1 MRYFCAGMRCGD
13 HVMNDNQKKA
23 AVDYA
28 AGMRY
33 KDIAEKYDVSLNTV
47 KSWRKRNGWS
57 RGAPSSKKGAPKT
70 SERVH
75 PKNVPKVIED
85 SDATEKQK
93 LFAQYYLERFNGT
106 WAYMKAYKVNAD
118 TARASAPRLLANVSV
133 RTMIDELKA
142 EQAAE
147 LHMTKMD
154 VLNEA
159 ARQMTANIGDYID
172 FGSKEVPVTDKQGR
186 KVIDSA
192 TGKPRMKRVSRVTLR
207 DKSEV
212 DTSLLKSVRVGKDG
226 VIVEIND
233 PQKAMDMLLKNLP
246 DIVIDSGSDDDGF
259 LTAIDK
265 ASDKV
270 WSDDDGTD

>member
-1 MRYFCAGMRCGD
+1 MRCGD

-28 AGMRY
+28 AGMKY

-57 RGAPSSKKGAPKT
+57 RGAPSNKKGAPKKN
-70 SERVH
+70 ERVH
-75 PKNVPKVIED
+75 PKNVPKVIEK

-93 LFAQYYLERFNGT
+93 MFALYYLQRFNAT
-106 WAYMKAYKVNAD
+106 WAYMQAYGGKYTVANVEG
-118 TARASAPRLLANVSV
+118 PRLLVNPSIKS
-133 RTMIDELKA
+133 MIDELKK

-154 VLNEA
+154 VLNLA
-159 ARQMTANIGDYID
+159 ARQATANIGDYVD
-172 FGSKEVPVTDKQGR
+172 FGSKEVPMTDKQGH
-186 KVIDSA
+186 KVIDPV

-246 DIVIDSGSDDDGF
+246 DTVIATGNDDDGF
-259 LTAIDK
+259 LTAIDEAGEK
-265 ASDKV
+265 A
-270 WSDDDGTD
+270 WGDDDGSS

>member
-1 MRYFCAGMRCGD
+1 
-13 HVMNDNQKKA
+13 MNDNQKKA

-28 AGMRY
+28 AGMKY
-33 KDIAEKYDVSLNTV
+33 KDIAEKYGVSLNTV

-57 RGAPSSKKGAPKT
+57 RGAPLNKKGAPKT

-75 PKNVPKVIED
+75 PKNVPKVIEK

-93 LFAQYYLERFNGT
+93 MFALYYLQRFNAT
-106 WAYMKAYKVNAD
+106 WAYMQAYGGKYTVANVEG
-118 TARASAPRLLANVSV
+118 PRLLVNPSIKS
-133 RTMIDELKA
+133 MIDELKK

-154 VLNEA
+154 VLNLA
-159 ARQMTANIGDYID
+159 ARQAMANIGDYVD
-172 FGSKEVPVTDKQGR
+172 FGSKEVPMTDKQGK
-186 KVIDSA
+186 KVIDPK
-192 TGKPRMKRVSRVTLR
+192 TGKQRTERVSRVTLR

-233 PQKAMDMLLKNLP
+233 PQKAMDMLMKNLP

-265 ASDKV
+265 ASNKV
-270 WSDDDGTD
+270 WSDDNGADQ

>member
-1 MRYFCAGMRCGD
+1 
-13 HVMNDNQKKA
+13 MNDNQKKA

-28 AGMRY
+28 AGMKY

-57 RGAPSSKKGAPKT
+57 RGAPPNKKGAPKI
-70 SERVH
+70 SKRVR
-75 PKNVPKVIED
+75 PKNLSKVIED

-154 VLNEA
+154 VLNLA
-159 ARQMTANIGDYID
+159 ARQATANIGDYVD

-192 TGKPRMKRVSRVTLR
+192 TGKPRMQRVSRVTLR

>member
-1 MRYFCAGMRCGD
+1 M
-13 HVMNDNQKKA
+13 VNDNQQKA

-28 AGMRY
+28 AGMKY
-33 KDIAEKYDVSLNTV
+33 KDIADKYGVSLNTV

-57 RGAPSSKKGAPKT
+57 RGAPPVKKGAPKN
-70 SERVH
+70 SEGVH
-75 PKNVPKVIED
+75 PNVPKAIAE

-93 LFAQYYLERFNGT
+93 LFALYYLQRFNAT
-106 WAYMKAYKVNAD
+106 WAYMQVFKCTYN
-118 TARASAPRLLANVSV
+118 TARTEGSKLLANPNIKQ
-133 RTMIDELKA
+133 MIDKLKA

-172 FGSKEVPVTDKQGR
+172 FGSEEVPMTDKQGK
-186 KVIDSA
+186 KVIDPA
-192 TGKPRMKRVSRVTLR
+192 TGKPRMKRISRVTLR
-207 DKSEV
+207 DKAEV

-233 PQKAMDMLLKNLP
+233 PQKAMDMLMKNLP

-265 ASDKV
+265 ASNKV
-270 WSDDDGTD
+270 WSDDNGADQ

>member
-1 MRYFCAGMRCGD
+1 
-13 HVMNDNQKKA
+13 MNDNQKQA

-28 AGMRY
+28 AGMKY

-57 RGAPSSKKGAPKT
+57 RGAPSNKKGAPKT
-70 SERVH
+70 NERVH
-75 PKNVPKVIED
+75 PKNVPKVIAE

-93 LFAQYYLERFNGT
+93 LFALYYLQRFNAT
-106 WAYMKAYKVNAD
+106 WAYMQAYGGKYTVANVEG
-118 TARASAPRLLANVSV
+118 PRLLVNPSV
-133 RTMIDELKA
+133 KSMIDELKA

-172 FGSKEVPVTDKQGR
+172 FGSEEVPVTDKQGH
-186 KVIDSA
+186 KVIDPA
-192 TGKPRMKRVSRVTLR
+192 TGKQRIKRVSRVTLR

-233 PQKAMDMLLKNLP
+233 PQKAMDMLMKNLP
-246 DIVIDSGSDDDGF
+246 DTVIDSGNDDDGF

-270 WSDDDGTD
+270 WSDDDGADQ

>member
-1 MRYFCAGMRCGD
+1 
-13 HVMNDNQKKA
+13 MNDNQKKA

-28 AGMRY
+28 AGMKY
-33 KDIAEKYDVSLNTV
+33 KDIAEKYGVSLNTV

-57 RGAPSSKKGAPKT
+57 RGAPLNKKGAPKT

-75 PKNVPKVIED
+75 PKNVPKVIEK

-93 LFAQYYLERFNGT
+93 MFALYYLQRFNAT
-106 WAYMKAYKVNAD
+106 WAYMQAYGGKYTVANVEG
-118 TARASAPRLLANVSV
+118 PRLLVNPSV
-133 RTMIDELKA
+133 KDMIDELKA

-147 LHMTKMD
+147 LHISKMD
-154 VLNEA
+154 VLNQA
-159 ARQMTANIGDYID
+159 AKQMGANIGDYID
-172 FGSKEVPVTDKQGR
+172 FGSEEVPMTDKQG
-186 KVIDSA
+186 KKIIDPD
-192 TGKPRMKRVSRVTLR
+192 TGKQRTKRVSRVTLR

-246 DIVIDSGSDDDGF
+246 DTVITTGNDDDGF
-259 LTAIDK
+259 LTAIDEAGEK
-265 ASDKV
+265 A
-270 WSDDDGTD
+270 WGDDDGSS